1 MKPTVFLKDMT
12 WPEVQQAIQ
21 ENRILIFA
29 VGTMEQH
36 GYHMPLGVDIYLP
49 EEVARRVAEACGAV
63 VAPVTQY
70 GYKSL
75 LRAGGGPHF
84 PGSVGLRGATLITVV
99 KDLME
104 GYLTMGW
111 RRILVLD
118 WHLENVP
125 FVYEGVDEA
134 LRASGLGEAVKI
146 VKIDNP
152 NGLGVAAMPGLEA
165 ELFGDDFPGWAV
177 EHAAIWETSAMLAT
191 RPDLV
196 HPDRIVDGEPPAP
209 FDYDVLPVPA
219 DAAPKSGVFWKATRA
234 SQEKG
239 IKILEATTKGILQVI
254 NKEFSL

>member
-36 GYHMPLGVDIYLP
+36 GHHLPLGVDVYLP
-49 EEVARRVAEACGAV
+49 EEVARRVAEGCGAV
-63 VAPVTQY
+63 VAPVTEY

-84 PGSVGLRGATLITVV
+84 PGSIGLRGATLIAVV
-99 KDLME
+99 KDLIE
-104 GYLTMGW
+104 GYLAMGW

-134 LRASGLGEAVKI
+134 LRASGLGDAVKI

-152 NGLGVAAMPGLEA
+152 NGLGRGCRARLGSRIIRRR
-165 ELFGDDFPGWAV
+165 FPRLG
-177 EHAAIWETSAMLAT
+177 
-191 RPDLV
+191 
-196 HPDRIVDGEPPAP
+196 G
-209 FDYDVLPVPA
+209 
-219 DAAPKSGVFWKATRA
+219 
-234 SQEKG
+234 
-239 IKILEATTKGILQVI
+239 
-254 NKEFSL
+254 